1 MSAGGVI
8 TGTSREGPVPA
19 APPAAR
25 AEPEPLKGGALAVT
39 ALALAL
45 GTFMQVL
52 DSTVANV
59 SLPTIAG
66 NLGVS
71 TDQGTWVI
79 TSFAVANGIGVPL
92 TGWLMGRYGVVRT
105 FVFSVIAFT
114 AASFLCGVAW
124 SLPSLIFFR
133 ILQGG
138 TSGPMIPG
146 SQALLISIF
155 PAHKRATALG
165 IWSITTLVA
174 PICGPILGGYISDN
188 YDWGWIFLINVPVGA
203 VVTFL
208 TWRALASRET
218 PTRKLPIDTVGLGL
232 LIIWVGALQVMLDQ
246 GKDLDWFS
254 SNEIVVLVIVTA
266 IGFVAFLIWELTQKN
281 PIVDLSLFKGRNF
294 ALGTLAFCLGY
305 AVFFANNLLMP
316 LWLQTQIGYT
326 ATWAGLVAAPT
337 GAIAVL
343 LTPFTARMMSRID
356 ARIIASVA
364 FVAFGVSYLLRAG
377 LTADASFFDFVLPL
391 LVQGIAMATFF
402 LAMITILLDGVPPQ
416 KIPLASGL
424 SNFARITAGGFAASI
439 VTTLWDRRE
448 ALHQSR
454 MADLTTQFNPA
465 FTQALAGL
473 HRLGIPDL
481 GAQASVARVMTG
493 QAYLLSADDIFWA
506 SGWICFALI
515 GMVWL
520 CRRAQSGGGPPP
532 AAD

>member
-1 MSAGGVI
+1 MSASGVI
-8 TGTSREGPVPA
+8 TRTSPEGPAPA
-19 APPAAR
+19 ASPPASAGP
-25 AEPEPLKGGALAVT
+25 APLQGAALGLT

-52 DSTVANV
+52 DSTIANV

-79 TSFAVANGIGVPL
+79 TSFAVANGVGVPL

-114 AASFLCGVAW
+114 VSSFLCGIAW
-124 SLPSLIFFR
+124 SLSSLIFFR
-133 ILQGG
+133 ILQGA

-146 SQALLISIF
+146 SQALLIAIF
-155 PAHKRATALG
+155 PSHKRATALG

-174 PICGPILGGYISDN
+174 PIFGPILGGYISDN
-188 YDWGWIFLINVPVGA
+188 YHWGWIFLINVPVGA

-208 TWRALASRET
+208 TWRALANRET

-232 LIIWVGALQVMLDQ
+232 LIVWVGALQVMLDQ
-246 GKDLDWFS
+246 GKNLDWFS
-254 SNEIVVLVIVTA
+254 STEIVVLAIVTA
-266 IGFVAFLIWELTQKN
+266 VGFVAFLIWELTDTH
-281 PIVDLSLFKGRNF
+281 PIVDLSLFKNRNF

-337 GAIAVL
+337 GVIAVL
-343 LTPFTARMMSRID
+343 LTPMAARMISRID
-356 ARIIASVA
+356 ARLIATVA
-364 FVAFGVSYLLRAG
+364 FIAFGISYLARRLD
-377 LTADASFFDFVLPL
+377 ADAGFFDFVVPL
-391 LVQGIAMATFF
+391 LVQGISMATYF
-402 LAMITILLDGVPPQ
+402 LAMVTILLDGVPPPR
-416 KIPLASGL
+416 IPLASGL

-454 MADLTTQFNPA
+454 MADLTTQFSPA
-465 FTQALAGL
+465 FNQAVNGL
-473 HRLGIPDL
+473 HHLGLPNL
-481 GAQASVARVMTG
+481 GAYASIARVMTS
-493 QAYLLSADDIFWA
+493 QSYLLASDDIFWI
-506 SGWICFALI
+506 SGWISFVLI
-515 GMVWL
+515 GTVWL

>member
-1 MSAGGVI
+1 MS
-8 TGTSREGPVPA
+8 GPAKAVA
-19 APPAAR
+19 STEPP
-25 AEPEPLKGGALAVT
+25 PMKGATLAIT

-52 DSTVANV
+52 DSTIANV

-71 TDQGTWVI
+71 TNQGTWVI

-105 FVFSVIAFT
+105 FVFSVVAFT
-114 AASFLCGVAW
+114 IASFLCGIAW
-124 SLPSLIFFR
+124 NLSSLIFFR

-155 PAHKRATALG
+155 PHEKRATALG

-188 YDWGWIFLINVPVGA
+188 YHWGWIFLINVPVGLIVA
-203 VVTFL
+203 FL
-208 TWRALASRET
+208 SWRALESRET

-232 LIIWVGALQVMLDQ
+232 LIVWVGTLQIMLDT
-246 GKDLDWFS
+246 GKDADWFS
-254 SNEIVVLVIVTA
+254 SSTIVIEAIVTA
-266 IGFVAFLIWELTQKN
+266 IFFVAFVIWEVTETH
-281 PIVDLSLFKGRNF
+281 PIVDLSLFKNRNF
-294 ALGTLAFCLGY
+294 ALGTLAFCFGY

-337 GAIAVL
+337 GVIAVL
-343 LTPFTARMMSRID
+343 LTPFTARMMSRVD
-356 ARIIASVA
+356 ARIISTLA
-364 FVAFGVSYLLRAG
+364 FIAFGVSYLMRAN
-377 LTADASFFDFVLPL
+377 LTADASFFAFMLPL

-402 LAMITILLDGVPPQ
+402 LAMITILLDGVTPAR
-416 KIPLASGL
+416 IPLASGL
-424 SNFARITAGGFAASI
+424 SNFARITAGGFAASM

-448 ALHQSR
+448 AFHQAR
-454 MADLTTQFNPA
+454 MADLTTSFSPA
-465 FTQALAGL
+465 LTQALAGL
-473 HRLGIPDL
+473 HRLGFPDL
-481 GAQASVARVMTG
+481 GAKSSIVRAMTG
-493 QAYLLSADDIFWA
+493 QAYLLGANDIFWA
-506 SGWICFALI
+506 SGWACFILI

-520 CRRAQSGGGPPP
+520 CRKAKSGGGAPV

>member
-1 MSAGGVI
+1 MKPLAGGQ
-8 TGTSREGPVPA
+8 
-19 APPAAR
+19 
-25 AEPEPLKGGALAVT
+25 LAVT

-52 DSTVANV
+52 DSTIANV

-71 TDQGTWVI
+71 SEQGTWVI
-79 TSFAVANGIGVPL
+79 TAFAVANGIGVPL

-105 FVFSVIAFT
+105 FVASVLAFT
-114 AASFLCGVAW
+114 VASFLCGIAW

-133 ILQGG
+133 VLQGG
-138 TSGPMIPG
+138 VSGPMIPG

-155 PAHKRATALG
+155 SPQKRGTALG

-188 YDWGWIFLINVPVGA
+188 YHWGWIFLINLPVGLI
-203 VVTFL
+203 VTFL
-208 TWRALASRET
+208 CWSNLKDRET

-232 LIIWVGALQVMLDQ
+232 LVIWVGALQVMLDQ
-246 GKDLDWFS
+246 GKDADWFS
-254 SNEIVVLVIVTA
+254 SNLIVTLAIITA
-266 IGFVAFLIWELTQKN
+266 IGFAAFLIWELTAKN
-281 PIVDLSLFKGRNF
+281 PVVDLSLFKRRNF

-316 LWLQTQIGYT
+316 LWLQTQVGYT

-337 GAIAVL
+337 GVVAVL
-343 LTPFTARMMSRID
+343 LTPLAAKMMTRID
-356 ARIIASVA
+356 ARIVATIA
-364 FVAFGVSYLLRAG
+364 FVAFGVSFLMRSRF
-377 LTADASFFDFVLPL
+377 TNEASFLDFTLPL

-424 SNFARITAGGFAASI
+424 SNFARITGGGFAASI

-454 MADLTTQFNPA
+454 LADHTTI
-465 FTQALAGL
+465 FTPQLGQVLHNLRGFGLSDLAGK
-473 HRLGIPDL
+473 
-481 GAQASVARVMTG
+481 AAVARTTVS
-493 QAYLLSADDIFWA
+493 QAYLLAADDIFWV
-506 SGWICFALI
+506 SGWICIVLI
-515 GMVWL
+515 AMVWL
-520 CRRAQSGGGPPP
+520 CKRAVSGGGTHA

>member
-8 TGTSREGPVPA
+8 ARTGPGGPVPA

-25 AEPEPLKGGALAVT
+25 AESAPLQGGALAIT

-52 DSTVANV
+52 DSTIANV

-105 FVFSVIAFT
+105 FVFSVVAFT
-114 AASFLCGVAW
+114 ASSFLCGIAW

-155 PAHKRATALG
+155 PSDKRATALG

-188 YDWGWIFLINVPVGA
+188 YNWGWIFLINVPVGA
-203 VVTFL
+203 LVTFL
-208 TWRALASRET
+208 TWRSLASRET

-254 SNEIVVLVIVTA
+254 SNEIIVLAIVTA
-266 IGFVAFLIWELTQKN
+266 IGFVAFLIWELTEKN
-281 PIVDLSLFKGRNF
+281 PDRRPV
-294 ALGTLAFCLGY
+294 
-305 AVFFANNLLMP
+305 
-316 LWLQTQIGYT
+316 
-326 ATWAGLVAAPT
+326 
-337 GAIAVL
+337 
-343 LTPFTARMMSRID
+343 
-356 ARIIASVA
+356 
-364 FVAFGVSYLLRAG
+364 
-377 LTADASFFDFVLPL
+377 
-391 LVQGIAMATFF
+391 LVQGPQFRVGHAG
-402 LAMITILLDGVPPQ
+402 LL
-416 KIPLASGL
+416 SGL
-424 SNFARITAGGFAASI
+424 CR
-439 VTTLWDRRE
+439 VLRQ
-448 ALHQSR
+448 QSFD
-454 MADLTTQFNPA
+454 A
-465 FTQALAGL
+465 ALAANPDRIHG
-473 HRLGIPDL
+473 DL
-481 GAQASVARVMTG
+481 GGPGSRAHRRHRGAAHTLHG
-493 QAYLLSADDIFWA
+493 ADDVA
-506 SGWICFALI
+506 H
-515 GMVWL
+515 
-520 CRRAQSGGGPPP
+520 
-532 AAD
+532 